1 VVLNVRF
8 TEGRPLQVGAM
19 RVAEDP
25 RPLQGCCI
33 NCSLNFILLHKV
45 VIISIAINFNSHV
58 GVGGPLRPVAYNQH
72 NTIHKTRK
80 FKTPPKFILIAPPK
94 STFKLLSNY
103 LYYHSNTDKV

>member
-1 VVLNVRF
+1 MCGLQGATLAGGCNA
-8 TEGRPLQVGAM
+8 GRRGL
-19 RVAEDP
+19 